1 MKRFTL
7 LLLIIALLALPALAL
22 AQESTP
28 EPAPVPPVPPVQFV
42 GIEMPEWY
50 TTAFTVFVVLV
61 PIVVVVLS
69 VAGVVLPTIF
79 FRALLTLAQITR
91 TRADDDAI
99 IDWAI
104 QSGYVV
110 TFDEQGNII
119 IVDGREETPTS
130 SLSTRN

>member
-28 EPAPVPPVPPVQFV
+28 EPTPVPPVQFV

-50 TTAFTVFVVLV
+50 TSAFTVFVVLV

-119 IVDGREETPTS
+119 IVDPDDDDDEPAPTTFS
-130 SLSTRN
+130 KN